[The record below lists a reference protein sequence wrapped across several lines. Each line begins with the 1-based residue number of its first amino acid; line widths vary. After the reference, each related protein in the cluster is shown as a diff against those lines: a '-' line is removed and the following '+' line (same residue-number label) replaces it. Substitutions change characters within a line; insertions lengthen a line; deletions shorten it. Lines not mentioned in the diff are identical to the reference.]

1 MQGFTERTS
10 NVLRAIVQDF
20 IRTAEPVSSKAI
32 YTNYSL
38 GISPAT
44 IRNIMAELESHG
56 YLKQPHTSAGRIPTE
71 KSFRFYIDRMQELR
85 EPEKEDKDLLKKSCE
100 LAASLD
106 EMLSDTAKALSSIT
120 SCACLMFI
128 PRRESFVIRHI
139 SLLPIDESG
148 VIVLLVSRLGQV
160 ESKVVRMEGIAK
172 IELERISNYLNSI
185 AGGLTLKG
193 LRALVIEEMQRD
205 KNLYDE
211 LLLKALRLGAE
222 ALDDNGR
229 AGESDIVLEGRI
241 NILEQPE
248 FRDDIERMKR
258 IYSAFEEKS
267 LLVKLLD
274 KSLDESGIRIYLGSE
289 SAVEEFE
296 GLGFVTAPYGR
307 GEALGTLG
315 VVGPVRMDYSRII
328 PLVDY
333 ASGLLTKV
341 L

>member
-1 MQGFTERTS
+1 MQGFSERTS
-10 NVLRAIVQDF
+10 NVLRAIIQDF

-32 YTNYSL
+32 STNYSL

-44 IRNIMAELESHG
+44 IRNIMAELEVHG
-56 YLKQPHTSAGRIPTE
+56 YLRQPHTSAGRIPTE
-71 KSFRFYIDRMQELR
+71 KSFRFYIDGMRELR

-100 LAASLD
+100 RAASLD

-120 SCACLMFI
+120 SCAGLMFI
-128 PRRESFVIRHI
+128 PRRESFVIKHI
-139 SLLPIDESG
+139 SLLPIDASG
-148 VIVLLVSRLGQV
+148 VIVLLVSRHGQV
-160 ESKVVRMEGIAK
+160 ESKIVRMEGIAK
-172 IELERISNYLNSI
+172 LELERISNYLNSF

-193 LRALVIEEMQRD
+193 LRARIIEEMQRD

-222 ALDDNGR
+222 ALEDSGR
-229 AGESDIVLEGRI
+229 AGEDDIVVEGKI
-241 NILEQPE
+241 NIIEQPE
-248 FRDDIERMKR
+248 FRDDIERMKK
-258 IYSAFEEKS
+258 IFSAFEEKS
-267 LLVKLLD
+267 LLIKLLD

-307 GEALGTLG
+307 REALGTLG

>member
-1 MQGFTERTS
+1 MHGFSERTS

-32 YTNYSL
+32 SMRYSL

-44 IRNIMAELESHG
+44 IRNIMAELESQG

-71 KSFRFYIDRMQELR
+71 KSFRFYIDGMQEFG
-85 EPEKEDKDLLKKSCE
+85 EPGQEEKDFLKKSCE
-100 LAASLD
+100 RGAGLD

-120 SCACLMFI
+120 HCAGLMFI
-128 PRRESFVIRHI
+128 PRRECFVIRHI
-139 SLLPIDESG
+139 NLLPIDASG
-148 VIVLLVSRLGQV
+148 IIVLLVSRHGQV
-160 ESKVVRMEGIAK
+160 ESKVVRMEGVANLN
-172 IELERISNYLNSI
+172 LERISNYLNSI

-193 LRALVIEEMQRD
+193 LRSRIIEEMQRD
-205 KNLYDE
+205 RNLYDE
-211 LLLKALRLGAE
+211 LLAKALRLGAE
-222 ALDDNGR
+222 ALEDDGR
-229 AGESDIVLEGRI
+229 PGENDIVVEGKV

-248 FRDDIERMKR
+248 FRDDIERMKK
-258 IYSAFEEKS
+258 IFSAFEEKS

-307 GEALGTLG
+307 NETLGTLG